1 MFKTLVKT
9 FAAVS
14 FLALLST
21 IPGCRK
27 QPAPVPVQ
35 QTEDIYPD
43 PATANTEIQ
52 NALAKAARE
61 HKNVILDF
69 GGNWCGDCKVL
80 NIYYHLEPN
89 ASLLAANYV
98 LVDVNICRMDCNTDI
113 ADKYAVP
120 LKKGVPALA
129 VLDSNGGLL
138 YSQRNGE
145 FEAMRR
151 MDPASVTEFLNTWK
165 PKS

>member
-1 MFKTLVKT
+1 MLKTLAKT
-9 FAAVS
+9 VAVVFLLAS
-14 FLALLST
+14 FFS
-21 IPGCRK
+21 ISGCRK
-27 QPAPVPVQ
+27 QPVQ
-35 QTEDIYPD
+35 PPKQVTEDIYPE
-43 PATANTEIQ
+43 PAAANAEIQ
-52 NALAKAARE
+52 NALATAARE
-61 HKNVILDF
+61 YKRVILDF

-80 NIYYHLEPN
+80 NIYYHQEPN

-129 VLDSNGGLL
+129 VLDSNGTLL

-145 FEAMRR
+145 FESMRR
-151 MDPASVTEFLNTWK
+151 MDSNSVTDFLNTWK
-165 PKS
+165 PKG